1 LGSRGIAGLHWLEL
15 FQETSKM
22 IQSVRS
28 NGRDQQGPPD
38 ITELIR
44 KIGGRG
50 DGPSGKGIIGIAILA
65 LIIWGA
71 FSAFYTVQPEE
82 RAVVKRFGEVIG
94 ITDPGLHFKI
104 PFGIDRVQFVATERV
119 LKQEFGF
126 RSEGTLS
133 SGRTRYS
140 AQQFEDE
147 SLMLTGDLNM
157 IDVEWVV
164 QYRIDDPIKFLYEM
178 REPTRTLRDISES
191 VMRRI
196 VGNMLGSEV
205 LTVGR
210 VEIQQKAREEI
221 QLAMDAY
228 NAGIRINTVEMQDV
242 VPPPAVQPAF
252 NEVNEARQE
261 RERMINEAQKRVNQ
275 EIPNAEGAALRTV
288 AEAEGYATERVNR
301 AFGESVR
308 FSAVLAEY
316 LQAPEVTR
324 SRLYLETLNEV
335 LPNIGQVL
343 VVQDGQV
350 SPLPLLDVNRGGVR
364 RGNNGADGGDNRR
377 NAGGDQ

>member
-1 LGSRGIAGLHWLEL
+1 
-15 FQETSKM
+15 M
-22 IQSVRS
+22 IQSVGS
-28 NGRDQQGPPD
+28 NGRSQQGPPD
-38 ITELIR
+38 LTELFNR
-44 KIGGRG
+44 FGSGGS
-50 DGPSGKGIIGIAILA
+50 PKGIIGVAILA
-65 LIIWGA
+65 LVIWGA

-82 RAVVKRFGEVIG
+82 RAVVKRFGAVVG

-104 PFGIDRVQFVATERV
+104 PFGIDQVQRVATERV

-126 RSEGTLS
+126 RTQGTRAGGSTGYS
-133 SGRTRYS
+133 S
-140 AQQFEDE
+140 QQFEDE

-164 QYRIDDPIKFLYEM
+164 QYRIDDPIDFLYEM
-178 REPTRTLRDISES
+178 RESTRTLRDISES

-210 VEIQQKAREEI
+210 VEIQQKAGSEI
-221 QLAMDAY
+221 QEIMDGY

-261 RERMINEAQKRVNQ
+261 RERTINEAQKRVNQ

-301 AFGESVR
+301 ALGESAR

-324 SRLYLETLNEV
+324 SRLYLETINEV

-350 SPLPLLDVNRGGVR
+350 SPLPLLDVNRR
-364 RGNNGADGGDNRR
+364 AR
-377 NAGGDQ
+377 NAGDDE

>member
-1 LGSRGIAGLHWLEL
+1 
-15 FQETSKM
+15 M
-22 IQSVRS
+22 IQSVGS
-28 NGRDQQGPPD
+28 NGRGRQGPPD
-38 ITELIR
+38 LTELFN
-44 KIGGRG
+44 KFGSGA
-50 DGPSGKGIIGIAILA
+50 PPGKGIIGIAILA
-65 LIIWGA
+65 LLIWGA
-71 FSAFYTVQPEE
+71 FSAFYTVQPEQ
-82 RAVVKRFGEVIG
+82 RAVVKRFGEVVG
-94 ITDPGLHFKI
+94 ITDPGLQFKI
-104 PFGIDRVQFVATERV
+104 PFGIDQVQRVATERV

-126 RSEGTLS
+126 RTQGTS
-133 SGRTRYS
+133 ASGRTSYS
-140 AQQFEDE
+140 SEQFEDE

-210 VEIQQKAREEI
+210 VEIQQKARGEI
-221 QLAMDAY
+221 QSIMDGY
-228 NAGIRINTVEMQDV
+228 KAGIRINTVEMQDV

-301 AFGESVR
+301 ALGESAR

-324 SRLYLETLNEV
+324 SRLYLETINEV
-335 LPNIGQVL
+335 LPKIGQVL
-343 VVQDGQV
+343 VVQDGQM
-350 SPLPLLDVNRGGVR
+350 SPLPLLDVNRR
-364 RGNNGADGGDNRR
+364 AR
-377 NAGGDQ
+377 NAGGDE

>member
-1 LGSRGIAGLHWLEL
+1 
-15 FQETSKM
+15 M
-22 IQSVRS
+22 IQEVGSSGSTRS
-28 NGRDQQGPPD
+28 GPPD
-38 ITELIR
+38 LEAILKKFTR
-44 KIGGRG
+44 GGSSSSMQAG
-50 DGPSGKGIIGIAILA
+50 WGIASIVVLA
-65 LIIWGA
+65 LLAWA
-71 FSAFYTVQPEE
+71 ALSSFYTVQPEQ
-82 RAVVKRFGEVIG
+82 RAVTKRFGSVIG

-104 PFGIDRVQFVATERV
+104 PFGIDQVQLVATERV

-126 RSEGTLS
+126 RTSGTREG
-133 SGRTRYS
+133 GRTAYS
-140 AQQFEDE
+140 AGQFEDE

-164 QYRIDDPIKFLYEM
+164 QYRIADPIKFLYQM

-210 VEIQQKAREEI
+210 VEIQQTAGEEI
-221 QLAMDAY
+221 QNIMDGY
-228 NAGIRINTVEMQDV
+228 DAGIRINTVEMQDV

-275 EIPNAEGAALRTV
+275 EIPNAQGAALRTV

-301 AFGESVR
+301 AQGESVR
-308 FSAVLAEY
+308 FSAVLREY
-316 LQAPEVTR
+316 RQAPAVTR

-335 LPNIGQVL
+335 MPTIGQVL
-343 VVQDGQV
+343 VVQDEQV
-350 SPLPLLDVNRGGVR
+350 GPLPLLDVNRTGERRATGGEP
-364 RGNNGADGGDNRR
+364 
-377 NAGGDQ
+377 

>member
-1 LGSRGIAGLHWLEL
+1 
-15 FQETSKM
+15 M
-22 IQSVRS
+22 IQSVKS
-28 NGRDQQGPPD
+28 NGSGRQGPPD
-38 ITELIR
+38 LTEMFNKL
-44 KIGGRG
+44 GGG
-50 DGPSGKGIIGIAILA
+50 GGPSGKGIIGIAILIA
-65 LIIWGA
+65 LIWGA

-82 RAVVKRFGEVIG
+82 RAVVKRFGAVVG

-104 PFGIDRVQFVATERV
+104 PFGVDQVQFVATERV

-126 RSEGTLS
+126 RTQGTRA
-133 SGRTRYS
+133 SGRTAYS
-140 AQQFEDE
+140 NQQFEDE

-221 QLAMDAY
+221 QQAVDGY

-301 AFGESVR
+301 AYGESVR

-316 LQAPEVTR
+316 RQAPEVTR
-324 SRLYLETLNEV
+324 SRLYLETINEV

-343 VVQDGQV
+343 VVQEGQI
-350 SPLPLLDVNRGGVR
+350 SPLPLLDVNRGNANR
-364 RGNNGADGGDNRR
+364 NSGGE
-377 NAGGDQ
+377 Q

>member
-1 LGSRGIAGLHWLEL
+1 
-15 FQETSKM
+15 M
-22 IQSVRS
+22 IQSVKDD
-28 NGRDQQGPPD
+28 GRGPSGPPD
-38 ITELIR
+38 LLELM
-44 KIGGRG
+44 KKFTGGGR
-50 DGPSGKGIIGIAILA
+50 SRGKFGGGFIAVIL
-65 LIIWGA
+65 LILLVWGVMT
-71 FSAFYTVQPEE
+71 SFYTVQPEQ
-82 RAVVKRFGEVIG
+82 RAVVKRFGSVTG

-104 PFGIDRVQFVATERV
+104 PFGIDQIQLVATERV

-126 RSEGTLS
+126 RTRGTRQGES
-133 SGRTRYS
+133 STYS
-140 AQQFEDE
+140 AAEFEDE

-164 QYRIDDPIKFLYEM
+164 QYRIDDPIKFLYQM

-205 LTVGR
+205 LTIGR
-210 VEIQQKAREEI
+210 VEIQQKAGDEI
-221 QLAMDAY
+221 QEILDQY
-228 NAGIRINTVEMQDV
+228 DAGIRISTVEMQDV

-301 AFGESVR
+301 ADGESTR
-308 FSAVLAEY
+308 FSAVLHEY
-316 LQAPEVTR
+316 QQAPTVTR
-324 SRLYLETLNEV
+324 SRLYLETLNEI
-335 LPNIGQVL
+335 LPNIGQIL
-343 VVQDGQV
+343 VVQDGQMT
-350 SPLPLLDVNRGGVR
+350 PLPLLNVNR
-364 RGNNGADGGDNRR
+364 NAIGGDK
-377 NAGGDQ
+377 

>member
-1 LGSRGIAGLHWLEL
+1 
-15 FQETSKM
+15 M
-22 IQSVRS
+22 IQSIKG
-28 NGRDQQGPPD
+28 NGGRPTGPPD
-38 ITELIR
+38 LFEIMS
-44 KIGGRG
+44 KFSGG
-50 DGPSGKGIIGIAILA
+50 GPSRGRFSGVFGIIA
-65 LIIWGA
+65 LLFLIWA
-71 FSAFYTVQPEE
+71 AMTSFYTVQPEQ
-82 RAVVKRFGEVIG
+82 RGVVKRFGSVIG

-104 PFGIDRVQFVATERV
+104 PFGIDQIQLVATERV

-126 RSEGTLS
+126 RTQDTRQGERSTYS
-133 SGRTRYS
+133 SGG
-140 AQQFEDE
+140 FEDE

-164 QYRIDDPIKFLYEM
+164 QYRIEDPIKFLYQM

-205 LTVGR
+205 LTIGR
-210 VEIQQKAREEI
+210 VEIQQKAGDEI
-221 QLAMDAY
+221 QDILNQYD
-228 NAGIRINTVEMQDV
+228 AGIRISTVEMQDV

-261 RERMINEAQKRVNQ
+261 RERMINEAQKHVNQ

-301 AFGESVR
+301 ADGESIR
-308 FSAVLAEY
+308 FSAVLLEY
-316 LQAPEVTR
+316 QQAPRVTR
-324 SRLYLETLNEV
+324 SRLYLETLNEI

-343 VVQDGQV
+343 VVQEGQV
-350 SPLPLLDVNRGGVR
+350 GPLPLLDVNRENMR
-364 RGNNGADGGDNRR
+364 D
-377 NAGGDQ
+377 AGGDR

>member
-1 LGSRGIAGLHWLEL
+1 
-15 FQETSKM
+15 M
-22 IQSVRS
+22 IQSVKS
-28 NGRDQQGPPD
+28 NGSGRQGPPD
-38 ITELIR
+38 LTELFN
-44 KIGGRG
+44 KLGGG
-50 DGPSGKGIIGIAILA
+50 GGGPSSKGIIGIAILIA
-65 LIIWGA
+65 LIWGA

-104 PFGIDRVQFVATERV
+104 PFGVDQVQFVATERV

-126 RSEGTLS
+126 RTEGTREG
-133 SGRTRYS
+133 GRTAYS
-140 AQQFEDE
+140 SQQFEDE

-205 LTVGR
+205 LTIGR

-221 QLAMDAY
+221 QQALEGY

-301 AFGESVR
+301 AEGESAR

-316 LQAPEVTR
+316 QQAPAVTR

-335 LPNIGQVL
+335 LPGIGQVL
-343 VVQDGQV
+343 VVQDGQI
-350 SPLPLLDVNRGGVR
+350 SPLPLLELNRPQQPATGGE
-364 RGNNGADGGDNRR
+364 
-377 NAGGDQ
+377 Q

>member
-1 LGSRGIAGLHWLEL
+1 
-15 FQETSKM
+15 M
-22 IQSVRS
+22 IQSVKG
-28 NGRDQQGPPD
+28 NGHGPSGPPD
-38 ITELIR
+38 LFELI
-44 KIGGRG
+44 KKFTGGGPPRG
-50 DGPSGKGIIGIAILA
+50 KLGGGVIGIVVLIL
-65 LIIWGA
+65 LVWGA
-71 FSAFYTVQPEE
+71 LTSFYTVQPEQ
-82 RAVVKRFGEVIG
+82 RAVVKRFGSVMG

-104 PFGIDRVQFVATERV
+104 PFGIDQIQLVATERV

-126 RSEGTLS
+126 RTQGTRQGGRSTYS
-133 SGRTRYS
+133 S
-140 AQQFEDE
+140 AQFEDE

-164 QYRIDDPIKFLYEM
+164 QYRIEDPIKFLYRM

-205 LTVGR
+205 LTIGR
-210 VEIQQKAREEI
+210 VEIQQKAGDEI
-221 QLAMDAY
+221 QEILNKYD
-228 NAGIRINTVEMQDV
+228 AGIRISTVEMQDV

-301 AFGESVR
+301 ADGESIR
-308 FSAVLAEY
+308 FSAVLREY
-316 LQAPEVTR
+316 QQAPGVTR
-324 SRLYLETLNEV
+324 SRLYLETLNEI
-335 LPNIGQVL
+335 LPNIGQIL

-350 SPLPLLDVNRGGVR
+350 GPLPLLDVNRQAAR
-364 RGNNGADGGDNRR
+364 ATGGDK
-377 NAGGDQ
+377 

>member
-1 LGSRGIAGLHWLEL
+1 
-15 FQETSKM
+15 M
-22 IQSVRS
+22 IQSVRG
-28 NGRDQQGPPD
+28 NGQGPSGPPD
-38 ITELIR
+38 LSEVIKKFTGGGSPGSRISSVIGVVVVLLLIWA
-44 KIGGRG
+44 GLT
-50 DGPSGKGIIGIAILA
+50 S
-65 LIIWGA
+65 
-71 FSAFYTVQPEE
+71 FYTVQPEQ
-82 RAVVKRFGEVIG
+82 RAVVKRFGSVTG

-104 PFGIDRVQFVATERV
+104 PFGIDQIQLVATERV

-126 RSEGTLS
+126 RTQGTRQG
-133 SGRTRYS
+133 GRSTYS
-140 AQQFEDE
+140 AAQFEDE

-164 QYRIDDPIKFLYEM
+164 QYRIEDPIKFLYRM

-205 LTVGR
+205 LTIGR
-210 VEIQQKAREEI
+210 VEIQQKAGDEI
-221 QLAMDAY
+221 QEILNQYD
-228 NAGIRINTVEMQDV
+228 AGIRISTVEMQDV

-301 AFGESVR
+301 AVGESTR
-308 FSAVLAEY
+308 FSAVLREY
-316 LQAPEVTR
+316 RQAPGVTR

-335 LPNIGQVL
+335 LPNIGQIL

-350 SPLPLLDVNRGGVR
+350 GPLPLLDVNRQAAR
-364 RGNNGADGGDNRR
+364 A
-377 NAGGDQ
+377 AGGER

>member
-1 LGSRGIAGLHWLEL
+1 
-15 FQETSKM
+15 M
-22 IQSVRS
+22 IQSVKS
-28 NGRDQQGPPD
+28 NGSGRQGPPD
-38 ITELIR
+38 LTEMFNKL
-44 KIGGRG
+44 GGG
-50 DGPSGKGIIGIAILA
+50 GGPSGKGIIGIAILIA
-65 LIIWGA
+65 LIWGA

-82 RAVVKRFGEVIG
+82 RAVVKRFGAVVG

-104 PFGIDRVQFVATERV
+104 PFGVDQVQFVATERV

-126 RSEGTLS
+126 RTQGTRA
-133 SGRTRYS
+133 SGRTAYS
-140 AQQFEDE
+140 NQQFEDE

-221 QLAMDAY
+221 QQAVDGY

-301 AFGESVR
+301 AYGESVR

-316 LQAPEVTR
+316 RQAPEVTR
-324 SRLYLETLNEV
+324 SRLYLETINEV

-343 VVQDGQV
+343 VVQDGQI
-350 SPLPLLDVNRGGVR
+350 SPLPLLDVNRNRPRNPTANSGGE
-364 RGNNGADGGDNRR
+364 
-377 NAGGDQ
+377 Q

>member
-1 LGSRGIAGLHWLEL
+1 
-15 FQETSKM
+15 M
-22 IQSVRS
+22 IQSVKS
-28 NGRDQQGPPD
+28 NGSGRQGPPD
-38 ITELIR
+38 LTEMFNKL
-44 KIGGRG
+44 GGG
-50 DGPSGKGIIGIAILA
+50 GGPSGKGIIGIAILIA
-65 LIIWGA
+65 LIWGA

-82 RAVVKRFGEVIG
+82 RAVVKRFGAVVG

-104 PFGIDRVQFVATERV
+104 PFGVDQVQFVATERV

-126 RSEGTLS
+126 RTQGTRA
-133 SGRTRYS
+133 SGRTAYS
-140 AQQFEDE
+140 NQQFEDE

-221 QLAMDAY
+221 QQAVDGY

-301 AFGESVR
+301 AYGESVR

-316 LQAPEVTR
+316 RQAPEVTR
-324 SRLYLETLNEV
+324 SRLYLETINEV

-343 VVQDGQV
+343 VVQDGQM
-350 SPLPLLDVNRGGVR
+350 SPLPLLDVNRGQPR
-364 RGNNGADGGDNRR
+364 NGNANRNSGGE
-377 NAGGDQ
+377 Q

>member
-1 LGSRGIAGLHWLEL
+1 MV
-15 FQETSKM
+15 TS
-22 IQSVRS
+22 INGDGRRS
-28 NGRDQQGPPD
+28 SGPPD
-38 ITELIR
+38 LIDVF
-44 KIGGRG
+44 KQIAGKLGGG
-50 DGPSGKGIIGIAILA
+50 KGGGSGKSGGKWSAFGIGVGILA
-65 LIIWGA
+65 VWAALTC
-71 FSAFYTVQPEE
+71 FYTVQPEE
-82 RAVVKRFGEVIG
+82 RAVVKRFGEVVG

-104 PFGIDRVQFVATERV
+104 PFGVDQVQRVATERV

-126 RSEGTLS
+126 RTSGTRA
-133 SGRTRYS
+133 SGRTAYS
-140 AQQFEDE
+140 SGDFEDE

-164 QYRIDDPIKFLYEM
+164 QYRIQDPIKFLYEL

-210 VEIQQKAREEI
+210 VEIQNQAVGEI
-221 QLAMDAY
+221 QEILNGYDS
-228 NAGIRINTVEMQDV
+228 GISISTVEMQDV

-261 RERMINEAQKRVNQ
+261 RERMINEAQRQVNSQ
-275 EIPNAEGAALRTV
+275 IPNAEGAALRTV

-301 AFGESVR
+301 ARGESAR
-308 FSAVLAEY
+308 FSAVLREY
-316 LQAPEVTR
+316 RQAPEVTR

-335 LPNIGQVL
+335 LPTIGQVL
-343 VVQDGQV
+343 VVQDEQV
-350 SPLPLLDVNRGGVR
+350 GPLPLLDVNRQRPRNTGGE
-364 RGNNGADGGDNRR
+364 
-377 NAGGDQ
+377 Q

>member
-1 LGSRGIAGLHWLEL
+1 
-15 FQETSKM
+15 M
-22 IQSVRS
+22 IQSARGA
-28 NGRDQQGPPD
+28 GRGQQGPPD
-38 ITELIR
+38 LGELIG
-44 KIGGRG
+44 KLGGG
-50 DGPSGKGIIGIAILA
+50 GPSRRLVLGIVILA
-65 LIIWGA
+65 LLVWA
-71 FSAFYTVQPEE
+71 ALSVYYTVQPEQ
-82 RAVVKRFGEVIG
+82 RAVVKRFGAVVG

-104 PFGIDRVQFVATERV
+104 PFGVDTVQFVATERV

-126 RSEGTLS
+126 RTQATRAGARSTYS
-133 SGRTRYS
+133 S
-140 AQQFEDE
+140 QDFEDE

-164 QYRIDDPIKFLYEM
+164 QYRIRDPIKFLYEM

-221 QLAMDAY
+221 QEIMDGY
-228 NAGIRINTVEMQDV
+228 DSGIHINTVEMQDV

-275 EIPNAEGAALRTV
+275 EIPNAKGAALRTV

-301 AFGESVR
+301 ARGESAR

-316 LQAPEVTR
+316 RDAAEVTR
-324 SRLYLETLNEV
+324 TRLYLEAMNEV
-335 LPNIGQVL
+335 IPRIGQVL
-343 VVQDGQV
+343 VVQDEQV
-350 SPLPLLDVNRGGVR
+350 GPLPLLDVNRNAVRPTGGER
-364 RGNNGADGGDNRR
+364 
-377 NAGGDQ
+377 

>member
-1 LGSRGIAGLHWLEL
+1 
-15 FQETSKM
+15 M
-22 IQSVRS
+22 IQSVKS
-28 NGRDQQGPPD
+28 NGSGRQGPPD
-38 ITELIR
+38 LTEMFNKL
-44 KIGGRG
+44 GGG
-50 DGPSGKGIIGIAILA
+50 GGPSGKGIIGIAILIA
-65 LIIWGA
+65 LIWGA

-82 RAVVKRFGEVIG
+82 RAVVKRFGAVVG

-104 PFGIDRVQFVATERV
+104 PFGVDQVQFVATERV

-126 RSEGTLS
+126 RTQGTRA
-133 SGRTRYS
+133 SGRTAYS
-140 AQQFEDE
+140 NQQFEDE

-221 QLAMDAY
+221 QQAVDGY

-301 AFGESVR
+301 AYGESVR

-316 LQAPEVTR
+316 RQAPEVTR
-324 SRLYLETLNEV
+324 SRLYLETINEV

-343 VVQDGQV
+343 VVQDGQM
-350 SPLPLLDVNRGGVR
+350 SPLPLLDVNRGR
-364 RGNNGADGGDNRR
+364 PRSADGNANR
-377 NAGGDQ
+377 NSGGEQ

>member
-1 LGSRGIAGLHWLEL
+1 
-15 FQETSKM
+15 M
-22 IQSVRS
+22 IQSVKS
-28 NGRDQQGPPD
+28 NGQGRQGPPD
-38 ITELIR
+38 LTEMFNKL
-44 KIGGRG
+44 GGG
-50 DGPSGKGIIGIAILA
+50 GGPSGKGIIGIAIVVA
-65 LIIWGA
+65 LIWGA

-82 RAVVKRFGEVIG
+82 RAVVKRFGAVTG

-104 PFGIDRVQFVATERV
+104 PFGVDQVQFVATERV

-126 RSEGTLS
+126 RTQGTRA
-133 SGRTRYS
+133 SGRTAYS
-140 AQQFEDE
+140 SQQFEDE

-164 QYRIDDPIKFLYEM
+164 QYRIDDPIKFLYQM

-221 QLAMDAY
+221 QQAMDGY

-275 EIPNAEGAALRTV
+275 EIPRAEGEAIRTIAV
-288 AEAEGYATERVNR
+288 AEGYATERVNR
-301 AFGESVR
+301 AFGETAR
-308 FSAVLAEY
+308 FTAVLAEY
-316 LQAPEVTR
+316 EQAPEVTR

-335 LPNIGQVL
+335 LPTIGQVL

-350 SPLPLLDVNRGGVR
+350 GPFPLLDVNRSR
-364 RGNNGADGGDNRR
+364 ARE
-377 NAGGDQ
+377 GDQP